1 MMQLKYLFDNVPV
14 SLMLLKNWDFDSD
27 TINTIKPFR
36 TSANAVYQFYNNN
49 DKETFYLRF
58 APLEEKDPVMVQSE
72 LDFLEYLHDN
82 GYNAVESV
90 KSKDGSNLVVQ
101 NTPWGKYLA
110 VVFKAVPGKPI
121 EKIEYSDLLYY
132 NYGKSLG
139 KLHKLSSNYKHKKV
153 RRPDWKEQLEY
164 IRDILKEYSAP
175 SNSLCEV
182 EILYKFFLNLN
193 VNSENYGLVHYDFE
207 TDNVFF
213 DENSG
218 IYSVIDFDDA
228 IYHWYI
234 IDIEQAVDYI
244 QNELSEN
251 FQNQAH
257 EQFLSGYRSEKNI
270 DNDMLSLL
278 PIFKRY
284 VNLYGFARCL
294 RSIHEEWNNEPEWV
308 TGLRAK
314 LKNAMSKRS
323 EEFGAKINI

>member
-1 MMQLKYLFDNVPV
+1 MQLKYLFDNVPV

-58 APLEEKDPVMVQSE
+58 APLEEKDPVMIQSE

-90 KSKDGSNLVVQ
+90 KSKNGSNLVVQ

-121 EKIEYSDLLYY
+121 EQIEYSDLLYF

-139 KLHKLSSNYKHKKV
+139 KLHKLSSNYKPKNE
-153 RRPDWKEQLEY
+153 RRPNWKELLEY
-164 IRDILKEYSAP
+164 IREMLKEYSAP
-175 SNSLCEV
+175 PDSLREV
-182 EILYKFFLNLN
+182 EILYDFFTNLN
-193 VNSENYGLVHYDFE
+193 VNSENYGLVHYDFG

-213 DENSG
+213 DKNSG
-218 IYSVIDFDDA
+218 IYSVIDFEDA
-228 IYHWYI
+228 IYHWYV
-234 IDIEQAVDYI
+234 IE
-244 QNELSEN
+244 LPEN
-251 FQNQAH
+251 FKNQAH

-284 VNLYGFARCL
+284 VNLYGYARCL
-294 RSIHEEWNNEPEWV
+294 RSIHEVWNNEPEWV

-314 LKNAMSKRS
+314 LKNAMERRS
-323 EEFGAKINI
+323 ENFGAKINI